1 MQIIDRILELIKTN
15 GITEYRVMKDC
26 SLQANSFTYWKN
38 GRAIPSLDAL
48 KKIALY
54 FNVSLDY
61 LVGIKSQ
68 NEQNISLTCQPLSDS
83 ISQGMENSILEKIN
97 ELIKHYNI
105 TPNKLLVSCG
115 LQSNAFTK
123 WKNGIAKP
131 SLDALIKIANYFN
144 VSIDYLVGR
153 EVLNNQD
160 ISNNATISPVF
171 NRFCK
176 LTEIQQA
183 KVMAYMDGLESLEN
197 TFNTRQIISNIVNDT
212 PSVKKENHKE
222 VIDQ

>member
-1 MQIIDRILELIKTN
+1 MRIIDNILNLIKEKKVTK
-15 GITEYRVMKDC
+15 YRVAKDC
-26 SLQANSFTYWKN
+26 GLNINIFAFWES
-38 GRAIPSLDAL
+38 GR
-48 KKIALY
+48 
-54 FNVSLDY
+54 
-61 LVGIKSQ
+61 Q
-68 NEQNISLTCQPLSDS
+68 
-83 ISQGMENSILEKIN
+83 
-97 ELIKHYNI
+97 
-105 TPNKLLVSCG
+105 
-115 LQSNAFTK
+115 
-123 WKNGIAKP
+123 KP

-144 VSIDYLVGR
+144 VSLDYLVGR
-153 EVLNNQD
+153 EILDKQD